1 MGSRRRPFRCLPDEE
16 GQGLVEYALIL
27 VLVAIAVIAI
37 LIILGPAIGNNFT
50 TVIKNMCGRPN
61 LPDCPPDLPNGSAME
76 ASATEASVA
85 EQAGNRSD
93 VLEPIFDFGEQAE
106 HQEESLGE
114 LQTLLE
120 EAFDESFEVL
130 IEHAGEIEDLDLH
143 EALSD
148 LQQEVESGN
157 FAALPDVFVALQT
170 ALAEVPVDVQ
180 AAVVL
185 KTEPLWIDSCVALQG
200 TAVPFESF
208 DEAFQAVAQLE
219 AENPGSTG
227 DAMQLL
233 QEIWGIVEAR
243 NLFIEESTD
252 VVIYVIDR
260 GITWLEA
267 TGVEEYIG
275 RAQQFALEAEGEGCS
290 N

>member
-1 MGSRRRPFRCLPDEE
+1 MSSRRRSFRCLPDEE
-16 GQGLVEYALIL
+16 GQGLVEYTLIL
-27 VLVAIAVIAI
+27 VLVAIAVIA
-37 LIILGPAIGNNFT
+37 LLTLTGRRVGNAFEIISCQLSFD
-50 TVIKNMCGRPN
+50 GRPS
-61 LPDCPPDLPNGSAME
+61 DCPERKRDASEPGSDSLE
-76 ASATEASVA
+76 ASTT
-85 EQAGNRSD
+85 EQASNGSD
-93 VLEPIFDFGEQAE
+93 VLEPIFDFREQAE

-114 LQTLLE
+114 LQTLIE

-130 IEHAGEIEDLDLH
+130 IEHADEIEDLDLY

-148 LQQEVESGN
+148 LQQEVESGD
-157 FAALPDVFVALQT
+157 FAALPDGFVALQ
-170 ALAEVPVDVQ
+170 AELAEVPLDVQ

-185 KTEPLWIDSCVALQG
+185 KVEPLWIDSCVALQG

-208 DEAFQAVAQLE
+208 DEAFQAVAELE

-243 NLFIEESTD
+243 NLFIAEGTD
-252 VVIYVIDR
+252 ALIYVIDL
-260 GITWLEA
+260 GITWLDA
-267 TGVEEYIG
+267 TGVEEYID
-275 RAQQFALEAEGEGCS
+275 RAQQFESEAEGEGCT